1 MHRVLGSAVSLLLLT
16 VAAHA
21 LMAPEI
27 YRKARAEAAYH
38 VQLAITKV
46 DAPRQGPGG
55 CLVEGQVLKVFKDAG
70 GKISPDQTISF
81 PVACYRRGDAEFPH
95 RGHAVARHRPAGEG
109 RLYGGLPQRGRGGLC
124 AGLVELSADPEAVR
138 NSADPVE

>member
-81 PVACYRRGDAEFPH
+81 PVACYRRGDAVPIGGTLWLDTDQLEK
-95 RGHAVARHRPAGEG
+95 ADYMEVYLNEDGEG
-109 RLYGGLPQRGRGGLC
+109 FAPALWNYRLIPKPSETAQI
-124 AGLVELSADPEAVR
+124 
-138 NSADPVE
+138 PVE